1 MRPQSSSTATDAN
14 NKMSS
19 SVNSPARPLHPVQE
33 SVASVS
39 LLTLPVAIQWGD
51 VVVGIYDIN
60 DDKFSVRL
68 GRWCILKPCMLF

>member
-68 GRWCILKPCMLF
+68 GRWCI